1 MYIKPCFFISTCWS
15 LDSQGQKWLNPQGV
29 LYIFSGIKCNW
40 LMGIHKYNHFQ
51 YVALYL
57 LIIAFIWKH
66 SISLYL
72 SYFKFNM
79 FTFYFF
85 LRFFFVW
92 CGPFLKSLL
101 NLLQYCFCFMFL
113 VFGHKANVKFE
124 NHIPSAARQHK
135 ALHCSGKLWSD
146 KLTSAMA
153 NKLQKK

>member
-113 VFGHKANVKFE
+113 VFGHKACGILAPRPGIE
-124 NHIPSAARQHK
+124 PTPP
-135 ALHCSGKLWSD
+135 ALDGEV
-146 KLTSAMA
+146 LTTGLPGES
-153 NKLQKK
+153 LFTF

>member
-15 LDSQGQKWLNPQGV
+15 LDSQGQKWLNPQEV

-113 VFGHKANVKFE
+113 VFGHKACGILAPRPGIE
-124 NHIPSAARQHK
+124 PTPP
-135 ALHCSGKLWSD
+135 ALDGEV
-146 KLTSAMA
+146 LTTGLPGES
-153 NKLQKK
+153 LFTF